1 MGPYWPL
8 WRLEEQG
15 ELRMGPCYHT
25 DQYLHPLPGN
35 NTLPTRSDFCFSHS
49 NNATPH
55 SVNCDLRRH
64 SGSALSSHELDLT
77 VPVPVI
83 SPPQIK
89 LSPDW
94 VSLRKSASPLYL
106 TCPPVSDQSQCQ
118 SPPVSSLG
126 PGQWILFPHLGS
138 PGLTLTSGFILF
150 KISFNY
156 FFFTILPILMIHSIW
171 I

>member
-25 DQYLHPLPGN
+25 DQYLRPLPGN

-106 TCPPVSDQSQCQ
+106 TSPSSQWSVSVSISARELARAGPVNLVPTSRIARTDSH
-118 SPPVSSLG
+118 VRFYSL
-126 PGQWILFPHLGS
+126 
-138 PGLTLTSGFILF
+138 
-150 KISFNY
+150 
-156 FFFTILPILMIHSIW
+156 
-171 I
+171 